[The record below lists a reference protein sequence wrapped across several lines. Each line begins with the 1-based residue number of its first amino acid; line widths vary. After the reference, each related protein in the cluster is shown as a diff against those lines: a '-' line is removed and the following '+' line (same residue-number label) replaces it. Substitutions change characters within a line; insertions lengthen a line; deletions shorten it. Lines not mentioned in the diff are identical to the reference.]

1 MKPNET
7 ERGQWY
13 FQRYVAHLPTQ
24 GEIVLFDRSW
34 YNRAGVELV
43 MGFCTPN
50 EYLEFTRQ
58 APGMERSLIQ
68 SGIRMFKIWLAVGR
82 KEQLKRLEARR
93 KDPLKHWKL
102 SPMDIEAIDKWDD
115 YTAARDRMFYY
126 THTPEAPWTVVR
138 SDDKKRA
145 RLNIMRLILSQLPYT
160 DKDEDVVGTLDPKIV
175 GAAAAIVPQ
184 DDAFLFGGGTRRAGQ
199 EQGVN
204 HFAPRRAA
212 TVSRSTIAARS
223 PACFHQLADQLDR
236 AELRV
241 GDVEAGRVGEEVV
254 RRAALDRPVDA
265 QPDSVEER
273 LQLPAAVAE
282 GADVADRGHGD
293 FDEAVGVGEGLG
305 VLLRPHDVV
314 EDVRPRLLARVAV
327 LVGGVLAADPREAEV
342 FQHRLHVLAP
352 GQAVGEPAGRAEAG
366 GRRRRGGS

>member
-1 MKPNET
+1 MGTRKNGRAAAAVVEANGRHAELEPAQLQFEDAPYPYDERMKNKEYEEFLRPMQIELVKAQRWVKEQKHRVLIILEGRDAAGKGGTIKTVMEHLNPRGARVVALMKPNET

-68 SGIRMFKIWLAVGR
+68 SGIRMFKVWLAVGR

-102 SPMDIEAIDKWDD
+102 SPMDLESINKWDD

-160 DKDEDVVGTLDPKIV
+160 DKDEDAIGAIDAKIV
-175 GAAAAIVPQ
+175 GVAAAIVPK
-184 DDAFLFGGGTRRAGQ
+184 DDAFLFGRAGK
-199 EQGVN
+199 
-204 HFAPRRAA
+204 RK
-212 TVSRSTIAARS
+212 
-223 PACFHQLADQLDR
+223 
-236 AELRV
+236 
-241 GDVEAGRVGEEVV
+241 
-254 RRAALDRPVDA
+254 
-265 QPDSVEER
+265 
-273 LQLPAAVAE
+273 
-282 GADVADRGHGD
+282 
-293 FDEAVGVGEGLG
+293 
-305 VLLRPHDVV
+305 
-314 EDVRPRLLARVAV
+314 
-327 LVGGVLAADPREAEV
+327 
-342 FQHRLHVLAP
+342 
-352 GQAVGEPAGRAEAG
+352 
-366 GRRRRGGS
+366 

>member
-1 MKPNET
+1 MARKNGRAVAAAPRVAEASGTQEGRDGQQLQFEDLPFPYDERMKGKDYEELLRPLQIELVKAQRWVKDQKQRVLIILEGRDAAGKGGTIKTVMEHLNPRGARVVALMKPNET

-13 FQRYVAHLPTQ
+13 FQRYVAHLPTT

-58 APGMERSLIQ
+58 APGVERSLIQ
-68 SGIRMFKIWLAVGR
+68 SGIRMFKVWLAVGR

-93 KDPLKHWKL
+93 KDPLKQWKL
-102 SPMDIEAIDKWDD
+102 SPMDIEAIGKWDD

-160 DKDEDVVGTLDPKIV
+160 DKDEDLVGKVDPKIV

-184 DDAFLFGGGTRRAGQ
+184 DDAFLFGR
-199 EQGVN
+199 
-204 HFAPRRAA
+204 
-212 TVSRSTIAARS
+212 
-223 PACFHQLADQLDR
+223 
-236 AELRV
+236 
-241 GDVEAGRVGEEVV
+241 
-254 RRAALDRPVDA
+254 
-265 QPDSVEER
+265 
-273 LQLPAAVAE
+273 
-282 GADVADRGHGD
+282 GAKRKK
-293 FDEAVGVGEGLG
+293 
-305 VLLRPHDVV
+305 
-314 EDVRPRLLARVAV
+314 
-327 LVGGVLAADPREAEV
+327 RE
-342 FQHRLHVLAP
+342 
-352 GQAVGEPAGRAEAG
+352 
-366 GRRRRGGS
+366 

>member
-68 SGIRMFKIWLAVGR
+68 SGIRMFKIWLAVGQ

-102 SPMDIEAIDKWDD
+102 SPMDLEAIDKWDD

-145 RLNIMRLILSQLPYT
+145 RLNIMRLILSQLAVHGQGRGRGGQGRP
-160 DKDEDVVGTLDPKIV
+160 EDRRGGRRHRPAGRRVSVRQGRQ
-175 GAAAAIVPQ
+175 AARQVK
-184 DDAFLFGGGTRRAGQ
+184 
-199 EQGVN
+199 GVN
-204 HFAPRRAA
+204 HFATGRAA
-212 TVSRSTIAARS
+212 TASRSTIRARS
-223 PACFHQLADQLDR
+223 PACFTRSQIR
-236 AELRV
+236 SM
-241 GDVEAGRVGEEVV
+241 V
-254 RRAALDRPVDA
+254 RNSG
-265 QPDSVEER
+265 SVT
-273 LQLPAAVAE
+273 
-282 GADVADRGHGD
+282 
-293 FDEAVGVGEGLG
+293 
-305 VLLRPHDVV
+305 
-314 EDVRPRLLARVAV
+314 
-327 LVGGVLAADPREAEV
+327 
-342 FQHRLHVLAP
+342 
-352 GQAVGEPAGRAEAG
+352 
-366 GRRRRGGS
+366 